1 MSKKRE
7 KAEAF
12 KTKVEAKIQN
22 LISEFSEGQISRE
35 QFNLL
40 YDRYNGQLSIANEAL
55 AENDIRALNEVE
67 NSVPT
72 IFVKTATA
80 GKATG
85 MAIYH
90 HRSGQIIEALGSF
103 DVPVAQLTPVLNEI
117 VGKIDADEFVEPKSI
132 NIDRGHWVLF
142 ESRKHTTIIT
152 LFQNEPAA
160 IQIREMQRLH
170 HDFEVANQRFLVSDK
185 VDANSLGYPFLT
197 IVQKSLKPK

>member
-12 KTKVEAKIQN
+12 KEKVESKIQD
-22 LISEFSEGQISRE
+22 LIAEFSEGRISRE

-72 IFVKTATA
+72 IFVKEATA

-85 MAIYH
+85 MGIYH
-90 HRSGQIIEALGSF
+90 HRSGRIIEALGNF
-103 DVPVAQLTPVLNEI
+103 DVPVAQLTPTLNEI
-117 VGKIDADEFVEPKSI
+117 VGKVDADEFIEPKSI
-132 NIDRGHWVLF
+132 NIERGHWVLF
-142 ESRKHTTIIT
+142 ESRRYTTIIT
-152 LFQNEPAA
+152 LFRNEPSAL
-160 IQIREMQRLH
+160 QIREMQRLH
-170 HDFEVANQRFLVSDK
+170 HDFEVANQRFLATDK
-185 VDANSLGYPFLT
+185 VDTKSLGYPFLA
-197 IVQKSLKPK
+197 IVQKSLKR

>member
-1 MSKKRE
+1 MSKKRD

-12 KTKVEAKIQN
+12 KSKVESKIQN
-22 LISEFSEGQISRE
+22 LISEFSEGKISRE

-40 YDRYNGQLSIANEAL
+40 YDRYNGQLAITNEAL

-72 IFVKTATA
+72 IFVKEATA

-90 HRSGQIIEALGSF
+90 HRSGQIIEALGDF
-103 DVPVAQLTPVLNEI
+103 DVAVAQLTPVLNEI
-117 VGKIDADEFVEPKSI
+117 IGKIEADEFVEPKTI

-142 ESRKHTTIIT
+142 ESRKYTTIIT
-152 LFQNEPAA
+152 LFQNEPSAV
-160 IQIREMQRLH
+160 QIREMQRLH
-170 HDFEVANQRFLVSDK
+170 HDFEIANQRFLTTDE
-185 VDANSLGYPFLT
+185 VDTKSLGYPFLS
-197 IVQKSLKPK
+197 IVQKSLGR